1 MTIDS
6 NPKEGLMGVSDSQ
19 HFRKTVAGVCMIV
32 APVLLV
38 VAFAVSP
45 PLETAAGKL
54 LAATAQHQD
63 RALISTFAAMF
74 ALILMVGV
82 TLGLMHMMRERGAGY
97 GNVGGAIG
105 LLGLLGVMA
114 SFSVGF
120 MTWQMTKDGV
130 SVADVHLLHQ
140 YNQSAG
146 AVVIGVLG
154 FTFALGYVIL
164 AMGLYRAHFV
174 DWWMA
179 MLVAIGP
186 VLIEVAF
193 PAHALWMAI
202 VGSSFLLVGLG
213 SIGLMVLRETDEE
226 WEHTPEY
233 RGFRPA
239 AGMS

>member
-1 MTIDS
+1 
-6 NPKEGLMGVSDSQ
+6 MGVSDSQ
-19 HFRKTVAGVCMIV
+19 HFRKTLAGVCMI
-32 APVLLV
+32 AGPVLLL

-45 PLETAAGKL
+45 KLETAAGKM
-54 LAATAQHQD
+54 LAVTAQHPD
-63 RALISTFAAMF
+63 RAFISTLVA
-74 ALILMVGV
+74 MVGIALV
-82 TLGLMHMMRERGAGY
+82 LGAVLGLAHMMRERGTGY
-97 GNVGGAIG
+97 GNVGGVIG
-105 LLGLLGVMA
+105 VLGALGIMA

-120 MTWQMTKDGV
+120 MVWLMAKDGV
-130 SVADVHLLHQ
+130 TAADAHLLHR
-140 YNQSAG
+140 YNESAP
-146 AVVIGVLG
+146 AVIIGVVG
-154 FTFALGYVIL
+154 FCLALGMVIL

-186 VLIEVAF
+186 VLMEVAF

-202 VGSSFLLVGLG
+202 VGSAFLVVGLG

-226 WEHTPEY
+226 WDHTPEY

>member
-1 MTIDS
+1 
-6 NPKEGLMGVSDSQ
+6 MGISDSQ

-32 APVLLV
+32 APLLLL

-45 PLETAAGKL
+45 KLETAAGKM
-54 LAATAQHQD
+54 LAAAAVHTD
-63 RALISTFAAMF
+63 RQFISTLVAMF
-74 ALILMVGV
+74 AVIVLFGAV
-82 TLGLMHMMRERGAGY
+82 LGLMHMMRERGAGY
-97 GNVGGAIG
+97 GNAGGGIA
-105 LLGLLGVMA
+105 LLGALGVMA
-114 SFSVGF
+114 TFGVGF
-120 MTWQMTKDGV
+120 MVWQMAKDGV
-130 SVADVHLLHQ
+130 TAADTHLLHQ
-140 YNQSAG
+140 YNASAG
-146 AVVIGVLG
+146 GVIIGVLG
-154 FTFALGYVIL
+154 FLLAVGFVVL

-186 VLIEVAF
+186 VLAEVAF

-202 VGSSFLLVGLG
+202 VGSAFLFVGLG
-213 SIGLMVLRETDEE
+213 SIGMMVLRETDEE